1 MSDDLPGSTF
11 LQGDSVFL
19 KTVEEGDLDFLRD
32 NANDADIRRSMT
44 GNGPVS
50 TSRLRSLVFDDED
63 YHFVICTTD
72 TPVGYVSLHGISD
85 VDGTGT
91 LSYWICPDHWGN
103 GYATEAIEL
112 VVEYAFSQLRL
123 HKVRADVRDFSDAS
137 KCVLEKVGFVHEGVL
152 RESRYVDGEHW
163 DRYRFGILEDEWTAV
178 ERRERT

>member
-1 MSDDLPGSTF
+1 MSHGLPGSAF
-11 LQGDSVFL
+11 LEGDSVYL
-19 KTVEEGDLDFLRD
+19 KTVEEADLDFLRD
-32 NANDADIRRSMT
+32 NANDAVIHRAMT

-50 TSRLRSLVFDDED
+50 TPRLRSLVFDDED
-63 YHFVICTTD
+63 YHFVVCTTG
-72 TPVGYVSLHGISD
+72 TRVGYVSLHGISE

-91 LSYWICPDHWGN
+91 LSYWICPDSWGN

-152 RESRYVDGEHW
+152 RESRYVDGKHW
-163 DRYRFGILEDEWTAV
+163 DRHRFGILEDEWPGV
-178 ERRERT
+178 KGDGRT